1 MRRQGFISRQ
11 VWRPSGETGFC
22 WPRCRKTKG
31 AGATVTYQLVV
42 QDELAR
48 AEVPTITE
56 GLQAQIE
63 QERKRADQGVALRK
77 YRYGVDK
84 DDG

>member
-1 MRRQGFISRQ
+1 M
-11 VWRPSGETGFC
+11 
-22 WPRCRKTKG
+22 
-31 AGATVTYQLVV
+31 TYQLVV